1 MTPILSNA
9 VSGLQ
14 VQGKRLAASAHNVAT
29 ATVVAPS
36 DASEQLAGPVAVDP
50 VSAAGGGV
58 RGQTRF
64 LTPAYVPAHDSDHPQ
79 ADADGTVR
87 RSNVSLEEEAVR
99 QIEAQ
104 RAYEASVKVL
114 QVGDAMLGALL
125 DRSS

>member
-1 MTPILSNA
+1 MTQVLSNA
-9 VSGLQ
+9 VSGIQ

-29 ATVVAPS
+29 ATVVVPS
-36 DASEQLAGPVAVDP
+36 DAMEQTAGPVAVDP

-64 LTPAYVPAHDSDHPQ
+64 LTPAYVPAYDPDHPQ
-79 ADADGTVR
+79 ADSGGTVG

-104 RAYEASVKVL
+104 RAYEANVKVL

-125 DRSS
+125 DHTS